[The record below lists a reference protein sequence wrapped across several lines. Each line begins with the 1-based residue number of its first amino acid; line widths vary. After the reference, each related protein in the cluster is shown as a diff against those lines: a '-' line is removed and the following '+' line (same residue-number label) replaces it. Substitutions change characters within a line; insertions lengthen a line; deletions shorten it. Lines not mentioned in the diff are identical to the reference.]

1 MTSITQLLSPWPV
14 TKHSVVL
21 REQVPPHAHSITTSE
36 YPEIMQHS
44 NPASPNDNLPNSDPS
59 SAPPGTMNS
68 TESDGGENNG
78 DGRKGYGKR
87 ELSTSKRAAQNRA
100 AQVSSLGLGPD
111 FLVPYR
117 YGLLILSPVLCN
129 HRCIRLIAVEPRS
142 NFQDLVQSTN
152 MIVFREHFDSARR
165 ATSRSLKNKSGIMPY

>member
-1 MTSITQLLSPWPV
+1 MRKSISSPPQLTYTSTFSFPLPGTQRSISPPVHYILPTLLVPCCRPTLAPFSSGFNIMTSITQLLSPWPV

-21 REQVPPHAHSITTSE
+21 REQVPPHAHAITSSD

-59 SAPPGTMNS
+59 SVPSGTMNS

-100 AQVSSLGLGPD
+100 AQVSSLSAGRHP
-111 FLVPYR
+111 FSPR
-117 YGLLILSPVLCN
+117 LL
-129 HRCIRLIAVEPRS
+129 
-142 NFQDLVQSTN
+142 Q
-152 MIVFREHFDSARR
+152 
-165 ATSRSLKNKSGIMPY
+165 